1 MMQSQPSAGL
11 SMIDTEAARVCF
23 GERLAD
29 WPDARL
35 AYLFGSRARGSERP
49 NSDFDIAVLM
59 ADAAVRDAGGVN
71 RSIRRLGARLAD
83 PVPAERLHIV
93 LLNGAPPLLRHRVLR
108 DGLLLCERDAN
119 ERLRFSIRTIR
130 EHQDMEPR
138 RREMRRLS
146 HARQR
151 EGRTHGGSGD
161 ALAAARRPLAAS
173 LARVATLGELDEATF
188 LAEAAVYDLADRYL
202 HLAAEAAIDVAN
214 HWISDTGLRT
224 PETNRDTFSV
234 LEEAGEISSDLAE
247 RLRGW
252 ASFRNVLVHQYANI
266 DHRISY
272 RAIRDDLN
280 DLHEFRRWALAKV
293 EGG

>member
-1 MMQSQPSAGL
+1 MMRPQPLAGVG
-11 SMIDTEAARVCF
+11 MIDTETARVCF
-23 GERLAD
+23 GERLAHG
-29 WPDARL
+29 PDVRL

-71 RSIRRLGARLAD
+71 RSIRRLAARLAD
-83 PVPAERLHIV
+83 PVPAER
-93 LLNGAPPLLRHRVLR
+93 
-108 DGLLLCERDAN
+108 
-119 ERLRFSIRTIR
+119 
-130 EHQDMEPR
+130 
-138 RREMRRLS
+138 
-146 HARQR
+146 
-151 EGRTHGGSGD
+151 
-161 ALAAARRPLAAS
+161 
-173 LARVATLGELDEATF
+173 
-188 LAEAAVYDLADRYL
+188 
-202 HLAAEAAIDVAN
+202 
-214 HWISDTGLRT
+214 ISDTGLRT